1 MTSHD
6 DQRLV
11 EEELKKSGGVLRLI
25 PTWVTRAFLVPG
37 RRLKLDPR
45 DYYAYGGAKGG
56 IDERWLASTTE
67 ADNGELT
74 APDEGL
80 SFAVI
85 ETPGGPR
92 RIKFKDIID
101 FMGAQ
106 VIGEAQMN
114 KYGRLMT
121 FAKFFDNQGPIG
133 HHVHP
138 ADDFVKP
145 LGLLGKPEAY
155 YFPPQLNNVPQNF
168 PHTFFGLNPDVT
180 RDQVIACLK
189 AWAERGDNNILDLSR
204 AFRLELGTGWNV
216 PPGVLHAPGSLL
228 TYEPQRASDAAL
240 FFQSQVEGRTADL
253 SALLK
258 YVPPDKR
265 GDYDFIVSVL
275 DWEKNVDPHFRE
287 HYFLRPVPVAEE
299 GLMAEKGFRETWVV
313 YGTDLFCAKELTVRP
328 GRRVT
333 LTDAGSYGLIM
344 VQGYGR
350 LNQVPIETPAMIR
363 FGQLTRDEMF
373 VTEDAARQGVVIE
386 NHSDCEDLVMLKHFG
401 PDNPEAAGLIRPF

>member
-6 DQRLV
+6 DLRLV
-11 EEELKKSGGVLRLI
+11 EEELKKSGGILRLI
-25 PTWVTRAFLVPG
+25 PAWVARAFLVPG

-80 SFAVI
+80 SFAAV
-85 ETPGGPR
+85 ETSGGPR
-92 RIKFKDIID
+92 RVKLKDIID
-101 FMGAQ
+101 FMGEK

-180 RDQVIACLK
+180 KDQVIARLK

-204 AFRLELGTGWNV
+204 AFRLELGT
-216 PPGVLHAPGSLL
+216 
-228 TYEPQRASDAAL
+228 
-240 FFQSQVEGRTADL
+240 
-253 SALLK
+253 
-258 YVPPDKR
+258 
-265 GDYDFIVSVL
+265 
-275 DWEKNVDPHFRE
+275 
-287 HYFLRPVPVAEE
+287 
-299 GLMAEKGFRETWVV
+299 
-313 YGTDLFCAKELTVRP
+313 
-328 GRRVT
+328 
-333 LTDAGSYGLIM
+333 
-344 VQGYGR
+344 
-350 LNQVPIETPAMIR
+350 
-363 FGQLTRDEMF
+363 
-373 VTEDAARQGVVIE
+373 
-386 NHSDCEDLVMLKHFG
+386 
-401 PDNPEAAGLIRPF
+401 